1 MCIAY
6 YRYKWFIS
14 VIQVYSV
21 TCNPVD
27 SQQLCLTGRDSH
39 LRIYDLRKPHL
50 ATSFLT
56 PPSLPIDT
64 ETNPNMAAYSDSG
77 KELAVSYDFL
87 SHTDKRIYI
96 FPTSAN
102 TGCAPSR
109 VCWGYGVNDL
119 FGPWLNV
126 LGVEQLQRQSCT
138 ILAWKWG
145 GPMYI
150 SPDLMFGH
158 STYQFWICFNRS

>member
-1 MCIAY
+1 MDRSQCFISCLISDTDPSKHFQVFIHDFRIPHPSRIMAL
-6 YRYKWFIS
+6 RDRKDRKVQVCVSHTTGTQWFIS

-64 ETNPNMAAYSDSG
+64 ETNPNMAAYSESG

-109 VCWGYGVNDL
+109 VC
-119 FGPWLNV
+119 
-126 LGVEQLQRQSCT
+126 
-138 ILAWKWG
+138 
-145 GPMYI
+145 
-150 SPDLMFGH
+150 
-158 STYQFWICFNRS
+158 